1 MFVDQDALR
10 AGITTW
16 KEANPDA
23 TTRPQPVFPLD
34 ILDEDGTLFTISSR
48 EELKEVVSTCKDSFG
63 RRGHSRKSCI
73 EINYPISIAY
83 PDATTATFD
92 DRMLLKAALKEWKE
106 ANPDAEERPT
116 LVFPIN
122 VTDKSTEEVVSVNS
136 KEELQA
142 LKAACRN
149 N

>member
-1 MFVDQDALR
+1 
-10 AGITTW
+10 
-16 KEANPDA
+16 
-23 TTRPQPVFPLD
+23 
-34 ILDEDGTLFTISSR
+34 
-48 EELKEVVSTCKDSFG
+48 
-63 RRGHSRKSCI
+63 
-73 EINYPISIAY
+73 
-83 PDATTATFD
+83 
-92 DRMLLKAALKEWKE
+92 MLLKAALKEWKE
-106 ANPDAEERPT
+106 ANPDAEVRPT